1 MRVCMCGCS
10 LERYQQNKSPEE
22 IKIVLRGRQNWV
34 EKEPEGGLIRLSA
47 KKQSMEPESKGPGF
61 ESQNW

>member
-1 MRVCMCGCS
+1 MRVCMCGCA

-34 EKEPEGGLIRLSA
+34 EKEPEGGLG
-47 KKQSMEPESKGPGF
+47 KQVAQYDDVHS
-61 ESQNW
+61 